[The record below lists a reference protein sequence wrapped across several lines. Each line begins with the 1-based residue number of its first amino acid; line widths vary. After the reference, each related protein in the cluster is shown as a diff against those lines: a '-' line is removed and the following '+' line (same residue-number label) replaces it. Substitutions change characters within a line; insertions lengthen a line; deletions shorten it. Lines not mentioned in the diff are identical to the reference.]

1 MKQRMTNLK
10 MAALLLAALL
20 FMTGCS
26 LIDTS
31 IGDFQ
36 DDNQGITR
44 GAEFGRVVMAE
55 GIGSG
60 NRPVDVTNVFDSSQD
75 YIYVVLE
82 ADYIEAGTTL
92 FARWYREGQPFEDS
106 SQLTA
111 DRDYEDTYVEFHLE
125 NLGGRM
131 QQGTYSVEIFVN
143 GNPVVEQEFEVR

>member
-1 MKQRMTNLK
+1 MQQ
-10 MAALLLAALL
+10 
-20 FMTGCS
+20 
-26 LIDTS
+26 D
-31 IGDFQ
+31 GDQ
-36 DDNQGITR
+36 DITR
-44 GAEFGRVVMAE
+44 GAEFREVVMAE

-60 NRPVDVTNVFDSSQD
+60 NRPIDVTDVFDSSQD

-82 ADYIEAGTTL
+82 ADYIEAGTTM

-111 DRDYEDTYVEFHLE
+111 DRDYQDTYVEFHLE

-131 QQGTYSVEIFVN
+131 QEGSYSVEIFVN